1 MTSLDMLDILLTKT
15 SIVIHI
21 TLKCSLCLV
30 TSIRREKSGRQSRI
44 PLISAL
50 KRLVTSRPIL
60 LGVSAQMHDVGV
72 SASDS
77 QSHPHGHHSVAEMS
91 ATAASATVLNIV
103 RVISTEAGLSVQI
116 AEMKVQRCVS
126 PTSFLPMSRQ
136 PFPVPIMFSVS
147 IDQLDKADRCT
158 AHPRSVQISS

>member
-1 MTSLDMLDILLTKT
+1 MLDILLTKT

-21 TLKCSLCLV
+21 TPKCSLCLV
-30 TSIRREKSGRQSRI
+30 ISIRREKSGRQSRI

-60 LGVSAQMHDVGV
+60 LGVSSAQMRGVGV

-77 QSHPHGHHSVAEMS
+77 QSHLHGHHSVAEMS
-91 ATAASATVLNIV
+91 ATAASATVLNVV

-158 AHPRSVQISS
+158 AHPRSVQISP